1 MLAAVD
7 WENQRTLGYHLREVE
22 LRGHGARFVA
32 RRPGG
37 TRDISDALLPSCIA
51 PLPRPVTS
59 GGWGRL
65 RCVVR
70 RVPSPQ
76 TQNHAR
82 LIPIEREPSH
92 VGKCAIAGALGRAD
106 HIPGRDPCGRHGRH
120 ETSIECNLVG

>member
-32 RRPGG
+32 GRPGG
-37 TRDISDALLPSCIA
+37 TRDISDALLLSCIA

-65 RCVVR
+65 RRVVR
-70 RVPSPQ
+70 RVPSALW
-76 TQNHAR
+76 QNHAR
-82 LIPIEREPSH
+82 LIPIEREPCRKMRH
-92 VGKCAIAGALGRAD
+92 RGALGRAG
-106 HIPGRDPCGRHGRH
+106 HRPGRDPCGRHGRH
-120 ETSIECNLVG
+120 ETSIECNRVG

>member
-7 WENQRTLGYHLREVE
+7 WENQRTLGYHLRKVE

-37 TRDISDALLPSCIA
+37 TRDISDALLLSCIA

-65 RCVVR
+65 RRVVR
-70 RVPSPQ
+70 RVPSAQ

-82 LIPIEREPSH
+82 LIPIEREPCRKIRH
-92 VGKCAIAGALGRAD
+92 RGGAGSGRPHPRARSLRTAW
-106 HIPGRDPCGRHGRH
+106 P
-120 ETSIECNLVG
+120 T